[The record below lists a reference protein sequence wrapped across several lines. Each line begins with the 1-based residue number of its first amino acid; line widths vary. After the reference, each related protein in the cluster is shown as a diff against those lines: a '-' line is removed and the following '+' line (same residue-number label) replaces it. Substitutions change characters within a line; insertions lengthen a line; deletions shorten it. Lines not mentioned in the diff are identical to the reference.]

1 MKSLKM
7 LLSGALI
14 IAAGLASGFADPPD
28 GKIHVSYWEK
38 WSGAEEDA
46 MQQVVDEF
54 NHSQN
59 RIVVDFLSVGDIE
72 QKTIMA
78 TAGGDPPDIAGLYV
92 TNICSFADRDALM
105 PLDPFIQEDGSTSDQ
120 FLSRY
125 SKAYADMG
133 SYQGK
138 VWAVPSTPTTV
149 ALFWNKELFRAAGLD
164 PEKPPRTLMELDSR
178 SAKLTRRDSSGNLV
192 QVGFLPQASGGW
204 TWAFPQWF
212 GGELFDGKNVTL
224 GTNPANLAAFRW
236 MADSTKQ
243 HGLVAVRRLTSSF
256 GSLASA
262 QDPFMSGQVAM
273 VFDGVYRSHFIRQF
287 APGLKYGVADWPEA
301 QSGIHDFTVAEADM
315 LAIPRGARH
324 PREAWEFLRYLSS
337 PHLSAERREELQG
350 VELLCFLQEKG
361 SPLVRWS
368 PYFEANN
375 PNPDL
380 KIFRQLAESP
390 HAIVPPKMGIWGQYQ
405 RELYTAFDQVRLELE
420 SPEEALQHGQARLE
434 ESWQWECESL
444 ARRQKQAAPQTAG
457 NATAP
462 PR

>member
-125 SKAYADMG
+125 AKAYADMG

>member
-1 MKSLKM
+1 
-7 LLSGALI
+7 
-14 IAAGLASGFADPPD
+14 
-28 GKIHVSYWEK
+28 
-38 WSGAEEDA
+38 

-125 SKAYADMG
+125 AKAYADMG

>member
-125 SKAYADMG
+125 AKAYADMG

-164 PEKPPRTLMELDSR
+164 PEKPPRTLMELDPR